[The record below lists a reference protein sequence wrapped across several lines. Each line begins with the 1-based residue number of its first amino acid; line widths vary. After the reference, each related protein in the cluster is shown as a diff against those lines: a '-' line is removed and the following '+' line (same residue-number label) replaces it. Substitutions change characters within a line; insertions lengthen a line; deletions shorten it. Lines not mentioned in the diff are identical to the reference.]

1 MDPAKHCSDSDLH
14 GPAPQAVVPARL
26 TMKIFTVVGARP
38 QFVKTAVVSRE
49 INRLAGSGCAISECL
64 VHTGQHYD
72 EKMSDIFFAEMRIPK
87 PAHRLQIGGMSHGSM
102 TGRMLEQLEPLMQAE
117 APDWVLVYG
126 DTNSTLAG
134 ALAAAKLHIPV
145 AHVEAGLRSFNR
157 AMPEEIN
164 RVMADHLASLLLAPT
179 DQAMRNLAAEG
190 LTGDKVVRSGDV
202 MYDAP
207 LYYSKLVGKTD
218 LLQRLGV
225 TTGNYFLATIHRAEN
240 VDDAARLV
248 VIVEALAQ
256 SSKRQPVVW
265 PIHPRT
271 HKALRE
277 LNLLDGDR
285 LANVRLIDPVG
296 YLDMAQLEQQAS
308 LILTDSSGVQKE
320 AYFFEV
326 PCVTIRH
333 ETEWVELI
341 ECGANRLAPPD
352 NAAGIVAAVNAAL
365 QAGALPVAGL
375 CGDGNCA
382 QTIVAALMAASLNKR
397 SSK

>member
-1 MDPAKHCSDSDLH
+1 
-14 GPAPQAVVPARL
+14 
-26 TMKIFTVVGARP
+26 MKIFTVVGARP
-38 QFVKTAVVSRE
+38 QFVKAAVVSRE
-49 INRLAGSGCAISECL
+49 INRLAAGGTAISECL

-72 EKMSDIFFAEMRIPK
+72 EKMSDIFFDEMRIPK
-87 PAHRLQIGGMSHGSM
+87 PTHRLQIGGMSHGSM

-164 RVMADHLASLLLAPT
+164 RVMTDHLASLLLAPT

-190 LTGDKVVRSGDV
+190 LSGAKVVRSGDV
-202 MYDAP
+202 MYDAS
-207 LYYSKLVGKTD
+207 LYYSKLVGQSD
-218 LLQRLGV
+218 LLPRLDV
-225 TTGNYFLATIHRAEN
+225 TAGSYFLATIHRAEN
-240 VDDAARLV
+240 VDDAAKLG

-256 SSKRQPVVW
+256 CSQRQPVVW

-277 LNLLDGDR
+277 LKLLEGDR

-296 YLDMAQLEQQAS
+296 YLDMVQFEQHAS
-308 LILTDSSGVQKE
+308 VILTDSGGVQKE

-333 ETEWVELI
+333 ETEWVELV

-352 NAAGIVAAVNAAL
+352 SAASIVAAVDAAL
-365 QAGALPVAGL
+365 ERGEFPAGGL
-375 CGDGNCA
+375 YGDGTCA
-382 QTIVAALMAASLNKR
+382 QAIVAALMAASPDKA
-397 SSK
+397 SSR